1 MIERRNL
8 STAVPKPIN
17 YCRFWDMIIVCYD
30 TVKYLQLCVRNQ
42 TPGVRL
48 RSALPVLCNLY
59 LVPRKDITVT
69 QVFYSIIIYI
79 ILIILYY
86 INYII
91 LYYILCQKQTSQCP
105 CQPIK
110 EGQYRHLTMSAV
122 NKPGVLN

>member
-1 MIERRNL
+1 
-8 STAVPKPIN
+8 
-17 YCRFWDMIIVCYD
+17 MIIVCYD

-86 INYII
+86 I
-91 LYYILCQKQTSQCP
+91 TSYVRSKP
-105 CQPIK
+105 LSV
-110 EGQYRHLTMSAV
+110 HV
-122 NKPGVLN
+122 NQSKRGNIVT